1 MSQIGT
7 IRNATQ
13 LMARIKNLNKD
24 TGVNHTILLQMYFVQ
39 RLIERIYTS
48 KYNQNFVLK
57 GGILIASYIGV
68 LERQSRDGDFSVI
81 NLALSESN
89 VRKYMKEITET
100 GVEDGVSVT
109 LTKVEQIMQDKEYSG
124 LRVHFIGSL
133 DNIKVPFHIDL
144 GAGAIS
150 PPTPH
155 TVEIDKIILS
165 GKITVLAYP
174 IEKAMSEKLQTI
186 VDRKLLNSRMRDFFD
201 IYAVSSRNLLDYPT
215 LALAC
220 KNTFAERNTAYN
232 LKDILLLLDK
242 IKCDSWML
250 SEWEKYV
257 SNYPSRK
264 DLEFKAVID
273 VIKQVFQRVSTH
285 AKSEQVKSMKELH
298 MFPKDMRTVD
308 SNLTQKIDKS
318 TAYVIAS
325 RLGCNVYAVKRS
337 TNKMFILFTNYT
349 YVINEVFSLIT
360 NGKSVGTGI
369 VHSINVLCDGKYD
382 CYNS

>member
-150 PPTPH
+150 NHCYNILKINERSDFVDDSVKLILDRYINTISSHDEVLQVYLFGSYAYGTPH
-155 TVEIDKIILS
+155 PHSDIDLMVVVEDGLKPFKVAFKLQKSLSNRIFPLDILVNTIS
-165 GKITVLAYP
+165 DFEEASRGVTLQNQIKSEGILVY
-174 IEKAMSEKLQTI
+174 EKADNM
-186 VDRKLLNSRMRDFFD
+186 
-201 IYAVSSRNLLDYPT
+201 A
-215 LALAC
+215 
-220 KNTFAERNTAYN
+220 
-232 LKDILLLLDK
+232 
-242 IKCDSWML
+242 
-250 SEWEKYV
+250 
-257 SNYPSRK
+257 
-264 DLEFKAVID
+264 
-273 VIKQVFQRVSTH
+273 
-285 AKSEQVKSMKELH
+285 
-298 MFPKDMRTVD
+298 
-308 SNLTQKIDKS
+308 
-318 TAYVIAS
+318 
-325 RLGCNVYAVKRS
+325 RLG
-337 TNKMFILFTNYT
+337 
-349 YVINEVFSLIT
+349 
-360 NGKSVGTGI
+360 
-369 VHSINVLCDGKYD
+369 
-382 CYNS
+382 